1 MRKIELIELERI
13 EGGGFFSGFC
23 RGVQASTDL
32 YGAGVLGNLW
42 NPPGAAAGVAL
53 LVVNGACVFA

>member
-13 EGGGFFSGFC
+13 EGGGFFMGF
-23 RGVQASTDL
+23 RGVQASTVL

-42 NPPGAAAGVAL
+42 NP
-53 LVVNGACVFA
+53 F